1 MINSYEIIP
10 KVGLGDLKFGMDME
24 KVVSELG
31 EPEEVDNFES
41 EEEMNAVLL
50 HYWERGVSIFF
61 EGHTRQVVAGIET
74 DYPDS
79 KLFGERVIDMS
90 EKEVIDL
97 MNRNGFP
104 DFDKEIEDGELRLSY
119 EEEMIDFYLKKGKVA
134 FVNWDVIV
142 DEDGNLAET
151 ISS

>member
-1 MINSYEIIP
+1 MISSYEIIP
-10 KVGLGDLKFGMDME
+10 KIGLGDLKFGMDME

-50 HYWERGVSIFF
+50 HYWDRGVSVFF

-74 DYPDS
+74 DHPES
-79 KLFGERVIDMS
+79 TLFGEYVMDLT
-90 EKEVIDL
+90 EEEVIDL
-97 MNRNGFP
+97 MKRNGYQY
-104 DFDKEIEDGELRLSY
+104 FDKETEDGEERLSY
-119 EEEMIDFYLKKGKVA
+119 EEEMIDFYLKKGRVV

-151 ISS
+151 LLS